1 MANIRAKSLAGVVIP
16 KTRFW
21 PRGRFGGMG
30 TIGMGTMGMVMVLV
44 AIALGISL
52 GLKIGPH
59 YMNFRTM
66 QTLLAGLTAD
76 EVKNGTR
83 AQVMALLQK
92 RFKINSL
99 YDQKPEDVIKYKRER
114 GATSVAIDYE
124 VREHL
129 FGNVYVLLDFDE
141 SRTF

>member
-1 MANIRAKSLAGVVIP
+1 MANIRAKSLVEVTAITPSLQVSH
-16 KTRFW
+16 RMRL
-21 PRGRFGGMG
+21 PR
-30 TIGMGTMGMVMVLV
+30 GMGTMGMVLMLV
-44 AIALGISL
+44 AVAMGISF

-66 QTLLAGLTAD
+66 QTLLAALTVE
-76 EVKNGTR
+76 EVKTTSR

-99 YDQKPEDVIKYKRER
+99 YDEEPEKVIKYTRER
-114 GATSVAIDYE
+114 GAVSLAIDYE
-124 VREHL
+124 IREHL

>member
-1 MANIRAKSLAGVVIP
+1 MAYIRAKSLVEVTAITPSLQVSHRMR
-16 KTRFW
+16 RF
-21 PRGRFGGMG
+21 R
-30 TIGMGTMGMVMVLV
+30 GMGTMGMVLMLV
-44 AIALGISL
+44 AIAMGISF

-66 QTLLAGLTAD
+66 QTLLAALTVE
-76 EVKNGTR
+76 EVKTTSR
-83 AQVMALLQK
+83 AQVMALLKK

-99 YDQKPEDVIKYKRER
+99 YDEEPEKVIKYTRER
-114 GATSVAIDYE
+114 GAVSLAIDYE
-124 VREHL
+124 IREHL

>member
-1 MANIRAKSLAGVVIP
+1 MANIRAKSVAEVTAMPPLRQIGH
-16 KTRFW
+16 RM
-21 PRGRFGGMG
+21 RRLR
-30 TIGMGTMGMVMVLV
+30 GMGTMGMVMMLVLV
-44 AIALGISL
+44 AMGISF

-66 QTLLAGLTAD
+66 QTILAALTEA
-76 EVKNGTR
+76 EVKTASR

-99 YDQKPEDVIKYKRER
+99 YDEEPEKIIQFKRER
-114 GATSVAIDYE
+114 GAVSLAIDYE

>member
-1 MANIRAKSLAGVVIP
+1 MAPSLQVDHRLKRIR
-16 KTRFW
+16 
-21 PRGRFGGMG
+21 
-30 TIGMGTMGMVMVLV
+30 GMGTMGMILVLVLV
-44 AIALGISL
+44 AMGISF

-66 QTLLAGLTAD
+66 QTLLAALTEE
-76 EVKNGTR
+76 EVKTASR
-83 AQVMALLQK
+83 AQVMALLLK

-99 YDQKPEDVIKYKRER
+99 YDEDPEKIIKFTRER
-114 GATSVAIDYE
+114 GAVSLAIDYE

-129 FGNVYVLLDFDE
+129 FANVYVLLDFDE

>member
-1 MANIRAKSLAGVVIP
+1 MAPSLQVDHRLKRIR
-16 KTRFW
+16 
-21 PRGRFGGMG
+21 
-30 TIGMGTMGMVMVLV
+30 GMGTMGMILMLVLV
-44 AIALGISL
+44 AMGISF

-66 QTLLAGLTAD
+66 QTLLAALTEE
-76 EVKNGTR
+76 EVKTASR

-99 YDQKPEDVIKYKRER
+99 YDEEPEKIIKFTRER
-114 GATSVAIDYE
+114 GAVLLAIDYE

-129 FGNVYVLLDFDE
+129 FANVYVLLDFDE

>member
-1 MANIRAKSLAGVVIP
+1 
-16 KTRFW
+16 
-21 PRGRFGGMG
+21 
-30 TIGMGTMGMVMVLV
+30 MGMVLMLV
-44 AIALGISL
+44 AIAMGISF

-66 QTLLAGLTAD
+66 QTLLAALTVE
-76 EVKNGTR
+76 EVKTTSR
-83 AQVMALLQK
+83 AQVMALLKK

-99 YDQKPEDVIKYKRER
+99 YDEEPEKVIKYTRER
-114 GATSVAIDYE
+114 GAVSLAIDYE
-124 VREHL
+124 IREHL

>member
-1 MANIRAKSLAGVVIP
+1 MADIRAKSVVEVTAMAP
-16 KTRFW
+16 SRQVDHRLKRA
-21 PRGRFGGMG
+21 R
-30 TIGMGTMGMVMVLV
+30 GMGTMGMILMLVLV
-44 AIALGISL
+44 AMGISF

-66 QTLLAGLTAD
+66 QTLLAALTEE
-76 EVKNGTR
+76 EVKTASR
-83 AQVMALLQK
+83 AQVMALLLK

-99 YDQKPEDVIKYKRER
+99 YDEDPEKIIKFTRER
-114 GATSVAIDYE
+114 GAVSLAIDYE

-129 FGNVYVLLDFDE
+129 FANVYVLLDFDE

>member
-1 MANIRAKSLAGVVIP
+1 MANIRAKSLVGVTP
-16 KTRFW
+16 MTRS
-21 PRGRFGGMG
+21 RQR
-30 TIGMGTMGMVMVLV
+30 GMGTMGMVLVLV
-44 AIALGISL
+44 AIAMSISF

-59 YMNFRTM
+59 YMNFRTI
-66 QTLLAGLTAD
+66 QSLLAGLTED
-76 EVKNGTR
+76 EVRSGSRT
-83 AQVMALLQK
+83 QVMELLQK

-99 YDQKPEDVIKYKRER
+99 YDQEPEKVFKYKRER
-114 GATSVAIDYE
+114 GAISLAIDYE

>member
-1 MANIRAKSLAGVVIP
+1 MTVSPHVSRLMS
-16 KTRFW
+16 RF
-21 PRGRFGGMG
+21 RGKGE
-30 TIGMGTMGMVMVLV
+30 IGMGTMGMVMMLV
-44 AIALGISL
+44 AIAMGISF
-52 GLKIGPH
+52 GLKIGPQ

-66 QTLLAGLTAD
+66 QTLLAALTEE
-76 EVKNGTR
+76 EVTTSSR
-83 AQVMALLQK
+83 MQVMALLKK

-99 YDQKPEDVIKYKRER
+99 YDEEPGKIIKYTRER
-114 GATSVAIDYE
+114 GAVSLAIDYE

>member
-1 MANIRAKSLAGVVIP
+1 MAPSLQVDHRL
-16 KTRFW
+16 KRL
-21 PRGRFGGMG
+21 R
-30 TIGMGTMGMVMVLV
+30 GMGTMGMILMLVLV
-44 AIALGISL
+44 AMGISF

-66 QTLLAGLTAD
+66 QTLLAALTEE
-76 EVKNGTR
+76 EVKTASR

-99 YDQKPEDVIKYKRER
+99 YDEEPEKIIKFTRER
-114 GATSVAIDYE
+114 GAVSLAIDYE

-129 FGNVYVLLDFDE
+129 FANVYVLLDFDE

>member
-1 MANIRAKSLAGVVIP
+1 M
-16 KTRFW
+16 TRFR
-21 PRGRFGGMG
+21 PRGRFTHRGMM
-30 TIGMGTMGMVMVLV
+30 GMGTMGMVLVLV
-44 AIALGISL
+44 AIALVISL

-66 QTLLAGLTAD
+66 QTILAALTEA
-76 EVKNGTR
+76 EVKTASR

-99 YDQKPEDVIKYKRER
+99 YDEEPEKIIQFKRER
-114 GATSVAIDYE
+114 GAVSLAIDYE

>member
-1 MANIRAKSLAGVVIP
+1 MTPSLQVSRHLS
-16 KTRFW
+16 RFT
-21 PRGRFGGMG
+21 GMRP
-30 TIGMGTMGMVMVLV
+30 TGMGTMGMVMVLIT
-44 AIALGISL
+44 IALGISF

-66 QTLLAGLTAD
+66 QTLLAGLTEE
-76 EVKNGTR
+76 EVKTASR
-83 AQVMALLQK
+83 TQVMALLQK

-99 YDQKPEDVIKYKRER
+99 YDEVPEQVIKYKRER
-114 GATSVAIDYE
+114 GAVSLAIDYE

>member
-1 MANIRAKSLAGVVIP
+1 MAPSLQEDHRL
-16 KTRFW
+16 KRL
-21 PRGRFGGMG
+21 R
-30 TIGMGTMGMVMVLV
+30 GMGTMGMILMLVLV
-44 AIALGISL
+44 AMGISF

-66 QTLLAGLTAD
+66 QTLLAALTEE
-76 EVKNGTR
+76 EVKTASR
-83 AQVMALLQK
+83 AQVMALLLK

-99 YDQKPEDVIKYKRER
+99 YDEDPEKIIKFTRER
-114 GATSVAIDYE
+114 GAVSLAIDYE

-129 FGNVYVLLDFDE
+129 FANVYVLLDFDE

>member
-1 MANIRAKSLAGVVIP
+1 MTPSLQVRRHML
-16 KTRFW
+16 RF
-21 PRGRFGGMG
+21 RGLRTTGMG
-30 TIGMGTMGMVMVLV
+30 TLGMVMLLV
-44 AIALGISL
+44 AIAMGISF

-66 QTLLAGLTAD
+66 QTLLAGLTTE
-76 EVKNGTR
+76 EVKTATR

-92 RFKINSL
+92 RFKINAL
-99 YDQKPEDVIKYKRER
+99 YDQEPEKVIKYTRER
-114 GATSVAIDYE
+114 GAISLAIDYE